1 MRAVGYLRVSTDD
14 QADKG
19 ASLDWQ
25 KTAIAQ
31 ECARQGWQ
39 LADLATDTAS
49 ARNMTKRPG
58 LRAALEQLEH
68 GTYQALVV
76 ARLDRLT
83 RHVPDFYELAGRAD
97 KQGWLL
103 VCMEPRFDMT
113 NPFSRMAA
121 GVAVVFAQF
130 ERELISQRT
139 RDGIEAKK
147 AAGTYR
153 GGHALPHSQPISGAT
168 AARIVALSAE
178 GCSAREVARRLEL
191 EGVPTAR
198 GGRWDHATVR
208 KVLARAAA
216 APEV

>member
-1 MRAVGYLRVSTDD
+1 MRACGYIRVSTDD
-14 QADKG
+14 QADHG

-25 KTAIAQ
+25 KRAIAE
-31 ECARQGWQ
+31 ECARQGWE

-49 ARNMTKRPG
+49 ARGMAKRPG
-58 LRAALEQLEH
+58 LRGALERLEA
-68 GTYQALVV
+68 GEYQALVV

-83 RHVPDFYELAGRAD
+83 RHVPDFYDLAGRAD

-139 RDGIEAKK
+139 RDGIEERK
-147 AAGTYR
+147 AAGIYR
-153 GGHALPHSQPISGAT
+153 GGVMLPQSRPIGGAT
-168 AARIVALSAE
+168 AARIITLKGE
-178 GCSAREVARRLEL
+178 GCSAREIARRLEL

-198 GGRWDHATVR
+198 GGQWDHATVR
-208 KVLARAAA
+208 KVLRRAAA
-216 APEV
+216 